1 MKVLLI
7 ARRSTEHTPQDFA
20 PLLNKE
26 AKQALEFLEDDFFR
40 EIYSMADG
48 GGAVILAEANSL
60 EEAQTKASNLP
71 LVQAG
76 MLHIEYIPLKAY
88 RAFKQAAD
96 LLS

>member
-60 EEAQTKASNLP
+60 EEAQTRASNLP
-71 LVQAG
+71 LGYFQLA
-76 MLHIEYIPLKAY
+76 H
-88 RAFKQAAD
+88 RD
-96 LLS
+96 LIHRDPDQ